1 MIKMV
6 QLKCPVNGYLYK
18 NNFFQQ
24 ILLFREV
31 VITQCKRDQVHAV
44 AQIIVHK
51 KPSITWLLARPMV
64 KLHMVRHAP
73 DHSSYTMCSSEHI
86 NKGKTP

>member
-24 ILLFREV
+24 IRLFREV

-51 KPSITWLLARPMV
+51 KPSIT
-64 KLHMVRHAP
+64 
-73 DHSSYTMCSSEHI
+73 
-86 NKGKTP
+86 